1 MFSKLVLEL
10 DWNNG
15 KIAKM
20 GKQETEKG
28 KWDGKIF
35 GEEDQRAKLKIV

>member
-10 DWNNG
+10 DWDNG
-15 KIAKM
+15 KKAKI
-20 GKQETEKG
+20 GKQETGMWKG
-28 KWDGKIF
+28 DGKIF